1 MGDSY
6 LSSDESL
13 ILSTQNIRID
23 GRSRDLMLTSRRLIL
38 IDNSVTPFHLRTIPL
53 DMIITV
59 IAGMDVKGDPIIT
72 LSHMDPSGA
81 GAPHPVDFI
90 FTRQKGEQ
98 RTKECNEWAATL
110 NIYAAEARKGS
121 LSSGT
126 LPYDPVKVIQP
137 RMSATY
143 RIETFSPRKPV
154 MEAYPGKT
162 SPVTLPVPSKSL
174 NKDGIPKGSEEPAQL
189 KNAKMV
195 EAPDSSWIP
204 TLELDETEMPLIKE
218 PVSPPQE
225 IAIGPDKN
233 LEIIDAKEPVS
244 PPPVIPIDSDKI
256 QEIAGADEPVS
267 PPQVIPIDSDKIQ
280 EIADAEEPVSPPQ
293 VIPVDSD
300 KIQEITGADEP
311 VSPPQVIP
319 IDSDKIQEIADA
331 EEPVSPPQVIPV
343 DSDKIQEIAD
353 AEEPVSPPQVIPIE
367 PEENQAS
374 TDNAQIW
381 ADAVRTALSPS
392 PAIPLILQDSVDNK
406 PKEPS
411 APKAAP
417 APAAISSSAPKD
429 QKQSPPTMMIA
440 AIIVIILVVLG
451 VAIISSLNLRNSGDT
466 PPPLVVS
473 FVTVQPTPTPIP
485 TLVPADGV
493 WVRIVYPGTFI
504 GEVGNTELIRPVSGS
519 GAQIYKIL
527 WNDRIVQVLA
537 QKQDN
542 SGDTLLIEVY
552 NNGTLIKS
560 SSTRKPMGS
569 INFLIDPITG
579 QPPGFNQGDNP

>member
-53 DMIITV
+53 DTIITV

-110 NIYAAEARKGS
+110 NMYAAEARKGS

-143 RIETFSPRKPV
+143 GIETFSPRKPV
-154 MEAYPGKT
+154 MDAHPMKGE
-162 SPVTLPVPSKSL
+162 PVTTPVLSKTL
-174 NKDGIPKGSEEPAQL
+174 KEDKIPTGIEEPAQL
-189 KNAKMV
+189 KNAEMV
-195 EAPDSSWIP
+195 ESFDSNWIP
-204 TLELDETEMPLIKE
+204 TLELDETEMPVTKDPESPSQEIPIEPDQNQEITVAKE
-218 PVSPPQE
+218 PVSLPLVTPIEPEQNLDITIAEESVSPPQE
-225 IAIGPDKN
+225 TPIEPEQN
-233 LEIIDAKEPVS
+233 LDITVAKESVS
-244 PPPVIPIDSDKI
+244 PQQVTSIEPDQN
-256 QEIAGADEPVS
+256 QEITV
-267 PPQVIPIDSDKIQ
+267 
-280 EIADAEEPVSPPQ
+280 AEEPESP
-293 VIPVDSD
+293 S
-300 KIQEITGADEP
+300 QE
-311 VSPPQVIP
+311 
-319 IDSDKIQEIADA
+319 
-331 EEPVSPPQVIPV
+331 
-343 DSDKIQEIAD
+343 
-353 AEEPVSPPQVIPIE
+353 IPIE
-367 PEENQAS
+367 PDTKQEI
-374 TDNAQIW
+374 TDTAQIW
-381 ADAVRTALSPS
+381 ADAVRTATTPS
-392 PAIPLILQDSVDNK
+392 SAIPIILKDSADNK
-406 PKEPS
+406 PKE
-411 APKAAP
+411 
-417 APAAISSSAPKD
+417 SSAPKTVPVPV
-429 QKQSPPTMMIA
+429 QTSPPVPKDRKKSPQAIMIA

-451 VAIISSLNLRNSGDT
+451 VAVISSLNLRNSGDT

-473 FVTVQPTPTPIP
+473 IVTVQPTPTPIP

-504 GEVGNTELIRPVSGS
+504 GEVGNTEFIRPVSGS

-527 WNDRIVQVLA
+527 WSDRVVQVAA

-579 QPPGFNQGDNP
+579 QPPGINRGDIP

>member
-53 DMIITV
+53 DTIITV

-110 NIYAAEARKGS
+110 NIYSAEARKGS

-143 RIETFSPRKPV
+143 GIETFSPRKPV
-154 MEAYPGKT
+154 MEAYPGKI
-162 SPVTLPVPSKSL
+162 SPVTPPVPLKTL
-174 NKDGIPKGSEEPAQL
+174 NNDEITRGSEEPAQL
-189 KNAKMV
+189 KNTEIV
-195 EAPDSSWIP
+195 ESFDSNWIP
-204 TLELDETEMPLIKE
+204 THELDETEMPVIKE
-218 PVSPPQE
+218 PESHPQE
-225 IAIGPDKN
+225 IPIGPDKK
-233 LEIIDAKEPVS
+233 LENTNTEESVSTPQVTPIESDLKQENTNTEESVSTQRVTPIESDLKQENTNTEESVSTPQVTPIESDLKQENTDTEESVS
-244 PPPVIPIDSDKI
+244 PS
-256 QEIAGADEPVS
+256 
-267 PPQVIPIDSDKIQ
+267 
-280 EIADAEEPVSPPQ
+280 
-293 VIPVDSD
+293 
-300 KIQEITGADEP
+300 
-311 VSPPQVIP
+311 
-319 IDSDKIQEIADA
+319 
-331 EEPVSPPQVIPV
+331 
-343 DSDKIQEIAD
+343 
-353 AEEPVSPPQVIPIE
+353 QVIPIE
-367 PEENQAS
+367 PDENPAS
-374 TDNAQIW
+374 TDTAQIW
-381 ADAVRTALSPS
+381 ADAVRTATTPL
-392 PAIPLILQDSVDNK
+392 PAIPLILQDSADDK
-406 PKEPS
+406 PIDPS
-411 APKAAP
+411 APKAAS
-417 APAAISSSAPKD
+417 APAAISPSAPNN
-429 QKQSPPTMMIA
+429 QKKSPPTMMIA

-451 VAIISSLNLRNSGDT
+451 VAVISSLNLRNSGDT

-473 FVTVQPTPTPIP
+473 IVTVQPTLTPIP
-485 TLVPADGV
+485 TLVPSNGV

-527 WNDRIVQVLA
+527 WSDRIVQVSA

>member
-137 RMSATY
+137 RMSAIY
-143 RIETFSPRKPV
+143 GIETFSPRKPV
-154 MEAYPGKT
+154 MDAQTMKGE
-162 SPVTLPVPSKSL
+162 PVTTPVLSKTL
-174 NKDGIPKGSEEPAQL
+174 KEDKIPTGIDEPAHV
-189 KNAKMV
+189 KNAEIV
-195 EAPDSSWIP
+195 ESFDSNWIP
-204 TLELDETEMPLIKE
+204 TLELDETEFPVTKE
-218 PVSPPQE
+218 PESSPQVTPIEPDQNLEITVAEESVSSPQVTPIEPDQNLEITIAEESVSPPLVTPIE
-225 IAIGPDKN
+225 PDQN
-233 LEIIDAKEPVS
+233 LEIT
-244 PPPVIPIDSDKI
+244 
-256 QEIAGADEPVS
+256 IAEESES
-267 PPQVIPIDSDKIQ
+267 PPQVTPI
-280 EIADAEEPVSPPQ
+280 EP
-293 VIPVDSD
+293 DT
-300 KIQEITGADEP
+300 KQEIT
-311 VSPPQVIP
+311 
-319 IDSDKIQEIADA
+319 DS
-331 EEPVSPPQVIPV
+331 
-343 DSDKIQEIAD
+343 
-353 AEEPVSPPQVIPIE
+353 
-367 PEENQAS
+367 
-374 TDNAQIW
+374 AQIW
-381 ADAVRTALSPS
+381 ADAVRTVTTPS
-392 PAIPLILQDSVDNK
+392 SAIPPILQDHADDELK
-406 PKEPS
+406 RPS
-411 APKAAP
+411 ATKAAP
-417 APAAISSSAPKD
+417 VPVPTSPSVPKD
-429 QKQSPPTMMIA
+429 LKQSPPTILIA

-451 VAIISSLNLRNSGDT
+451 VAVISSLNLRNTGDT

-473 FVTVQPTPTPIP
+473 FVTFQPTPTPIP
-485 TLVPADGV
+485 TLVPSNGV

-504 GEVGNTELIRPVSGS
+504 GEVGNTEFIRPVSGS
-519 GAQIYKIL
+519 GVQIYKIL
-527 WNDRIVQVLA
+527 WSDRVVQVAA

-569 INFLIDPITG
+569 INFLIDPITA
-579 QPPGFNQGDNP
+579 QPPGINRGDIP